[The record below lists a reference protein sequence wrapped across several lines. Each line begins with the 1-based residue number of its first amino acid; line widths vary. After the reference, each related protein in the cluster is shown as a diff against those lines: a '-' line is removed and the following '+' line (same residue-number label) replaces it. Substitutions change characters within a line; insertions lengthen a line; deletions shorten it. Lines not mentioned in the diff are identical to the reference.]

1 MSTKPKILVVGSA
14 NMDMVIQS
22 DHFPAPGETIIGG
35 DFLLIPGG
43 KGANQAVAAAR
54 LGGDVCF
61 ITKLGQDL
69 FGNQNLLNY
78 QQAGID
84 TKYIQQIPDVPSG
97 VALITVDKKGENT
110 IIVAPGANH
119 QLLEADIQSNSS
131 AFDWADMVLLQLE
144 IPFATVNEVVKMC
157 QKFQKRL
164 ILNPA
169 PAAHLSDEILEGLFM
184 ISPNETEAEMLTGV
198 KVMDEKSAQ
207 EAAAFF
213 QLKGVQ
219 NVIITLGPAGAYVYS
234 KAFQGILP
242 TAQVLAKD
250 TTAAGDTFNGALAVA
265 LAKDQSMVEAV
276 QFALKAATLS
286 VQRIGAQSSIPFSH
300 ELT

>member
-78 QQAGID
+78 QQVGID
-84 TKYIQQIPDVPSG
+84 TRFIQQIPDVPSG

-131 AFDWADMVLLQLE
+131 AFEWADMVLLQLE
-144 IPFATVNEVVKMC
+144 IPSATVKEVVRMC

-207 EAAAFF
+207 EAAAYFE
-213 QLKGVQ
+213 LKGIQ
-219 NVIITLGPAGAYVYS
+219 NVIITLGPAGAYVYT

-242 TAQVLAKD
+242 TAQVVAKD

-265 LAKDQSMVEAV
+265 LAQERSMVEAV
-276 QFALKAATLS
+276 HYALKAATLS

>member
-22 DHFPAPGETIIGG
+22 NHFPAPGETIIGG

-43 KGANQAVAAAR
+43 KGANQAVAASR
-54 LGGDVCF
+54 LGGDVSF
-61 ITKLGQDL
+61 ISKLGQDL
-69 FGNQNLLNY
+69 FGTQNLLNY

-84 TKYIQQIPDVPSG
+84 TSYIRQIPDVPSG
-97 VALITVDKKGENT
+97 VALITVDKNGENT

-119 QLLEADIQSNSS
+119 HLLEADIQANIS
-131 AFDWADMVLLQLE
+131 AFVWADIVLLQLE
-144 IPFATVNEVVKMC
+144 IPYATVNEVVKIC
-157 QKFQKRL
+157 QKLQKRL

-184 ISPNETEAEMLTGV
+184 ISPNETEAELLTGV
-198 KVMDEKSAQ
+198 KVIDEKSAQ
-207 EAAAFF
+207 EAAAYFE
-213 QLKGVQ
+213 LKGVQ
-219 NVIITLGPAGAYVYS
+219 NVIITLGPAGAYVYT
-234 KAFQGILP
+234 KAYQGILP
-242 TAQVLAKD
+242 TAQVVAKD

-265 LAKDQSMVEAV
+265 LAQDKSMVEAV
-276 QFALKAATLS
+276 QYALKAATLS
-286 VQRIGAQSSIPFSH
+286 VQRMGAQSSIPFSH